1 MRQRCVAELH
11 SRSAIPAHVIR
22 VDIQDEPFGAIRKG
36 CRRDKEGIRQHRLTR
51 RELNLACETS
61 TCNQSFVGGSIGI
74 HGGQRRVEKGPA
86 VSTAPQMD

>member
-1 MRQRCVAELH
+1 M
-11 SRSAIPAHVIR
+11 IR